1 MNECLSPANQL
12 AVTRTILAN
21 ERTLLSYFRISLGS
35 LLGGAGL
42 MKFFEHPAYIVT
54 GAALLI
60 SSAAW
65 IIIGIHKYR
74 LNKKLISDIDPEDWL
89 EVKGIIKKEQ
99 TNGKKPL

>member
-1 MNECLSPANQL
+1 MKECLSPTNQL

-21 ERTLLSYFRISLGS
+21 ERTLLSYFRIALGS

-42 MKFFEHPAYIVT
+42 IKFFEHPVYLIA

-60 SSAAW
+60 SSAGW
-65 IIIGIHKYR
+65 VTIGINKYR

-89 EVKGIIKKEQ
+89 EIEEMIEKEH
-99 TNGKKPL
+99 